1 MVGVIRRLNKLTSKL
16 VRLRIGPGAAI
27 LPNTV
32 SRIHLEFAH
41 KINGGHMGPRKFWR
55 TALPRLKY
63 WNPAIPMIVNR
74 VREQEKPA
82 TMTLYFRE
90 PGAPVKADVPQP
102 SSSFDGLSKAPP
114 PAEGE
119 RIVTINM
126 SNRRSE
132 AILQE
137 FLEKTG
143 AVPVQ
148 PTPQDELELREAEE
162 REAQGAIDRE
172 RVKRE
177 IDAAKREKR
186 MIAQA
191 LSEAAAIKSAL

>member
-1 MVGVIRRLNKLTSKL
+1 MAGIWGQGAQAFPPVQPLHLYSRGLTY
-16 VRLRIGPGAAI
+16 PD
-27 LPNTV
+27 
-32 SRIHLEFAH
+32 
-41 KINGGHMGPRKFWR
+41 RKFWR
-55 TALPRLKY
+55 NFLPRLKY
-63 WNPAIPMIVNR
+63 WNPAVPMIVNR
-74 VREQEKPA
+74 VREQDTPA
-82 TMTLYFRE
+82 TMTLYLRE
-90 PGAPVKADVPQP
+90 PGAPVKTDVPTP

-119 RIVTINM
+119 RVVTINM

-132 AILQE
+132 SILQE
-137 FLEKTG
+137 FLEKTK

-172 RVKRE
+172 RIRKQNE
-177 IDAAKREKR
+177 AEKREKR

-191 LSEAAAIKSAL
+191 LSEAAAIKSEL